1 MYYAFYKDGSKY
13 SPTGYPDIEL
23 KGLDPNK
30 MYRIVDYVNDRVVAT
45 NLMGDNAVF
54 NTRFSDYLLVKAVEI
69 SEPDPE
75 PVDPDYGFTSVDDR
89 DEALIYTGTWHDDN
103 NASFSE
109 GTARYTNSTDA
120 SVVFSFTGTSIRW
133 YGQRDTN
140 FGTAEVY
147 LDDELKL
154 SLIHIS
160 EPTRH

>member
-1 MYYAFYKDGSKY
+1 M
-13 SPTGYPDIEL
+13 

-103 NASFSE
+103 NASLQLK
-109 GTARYTNSTDA
+109 GTAHVIPTVRMLRLYSP
-120 SVVFSFTGTSIRW
+120 
-133 YGQRDTN
+133 
-140 FGTAEVY
+140 
-147 LDDELKL
+147 LLELPFAGMARGIPILARQKF
-154 SLIHIS
+154 IW
-160 EPTRH
+160 TMN

>member
-1 MYYAFYKDGSKY
+1 
-13 SPTGYPDIEL
+13 
-23 KGLDPNK
+23 

-103 NASFSE
+103 NASFQRRDCTLYQQYGCFGCILLYWNFHSLVWPE
-109 GTARYTNSTDA
+109 GYQFWHGRSL
-120 SVVFSFTGTSIRW
+120 
-133 YGQRDTN
+133 
-140 FGTAEVY
+140 FG
-147 LDDELKL
+147 
-154 SLIHIS
+154 
-160 EPTRH
+160 R